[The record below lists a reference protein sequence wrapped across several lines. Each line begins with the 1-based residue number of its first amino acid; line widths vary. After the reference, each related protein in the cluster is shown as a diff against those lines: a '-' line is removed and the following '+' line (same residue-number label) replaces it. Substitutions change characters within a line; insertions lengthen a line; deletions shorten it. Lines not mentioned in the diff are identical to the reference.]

1 MRIFAP
7 AFKTNVSG
15 VIAQLVEQRTE
26 NPCVPGSIPGGTTKE
41 ERRERAS
48 LFFCVSLPYIPKCV
62 MRRGLFSVATLLG
75 VLLLT
80 GCLSK
85 TAKVYSPDKKICV
98 IVDDSAMTVKYNKK
112 TVQTIKI
119 DMNPL
124 TGSSSI
130 VEPVENKY
138 SMVSGKRKECSNV
151 FRVMSC
157 ESDHKFM
164 TIWVANDGVAFRF
177 GDGDE
182 RVSYVIPDGTK
193 RWLQRQKTDYEGFY
207 PESTSA
213 VNGKYNYPALVEYG
227 DGLFGLITESGV
239 LHGNSCSYLT
249 CNGQEYTVTYT
260 DTDEGLAHPW
270 RILMLGPLA
279 DIVESTLVTDMADVC
294 RITDTSWIKPGVS
307 SWIYW
312 AYNHSSKDFRKVKEY
327 IDLAHDMGWPYS
339 LIDWEWDEMANG
351 GNIEDALAY
360 ARERGVKI
368 NLWYNSGTSWIG
380 PGAPGP
386 QDRLRTREARE
397 QEMTRLE
404 QMGATGIKVD
414 FFLPDGQEMV
424 NYYLDILEDA
434 AKHHLLVDFHGCTIP
449 RGWSRTWPNLM
460 SMESVYGAE
469 WYNNNRRMTNA
480 AAAHNATLPFTRNVI
495 GPMDYT
501 PCTFTDSQNPH
512 ITTDCHELALPILFE
527 SGLQHMADRPEAYL
541 SLPEPVRNLLS
552 GLPSAWDDTRLLAGY
567 PGESAVIARRSGD
580 TWYIAGING
589 TESEITLEPDF
600 SRIGKNVVL
609 STLITDNGDKPGMGF
624 NIQNNVKAGK
634 LTLPARGGFVAIF

>member
-1 MRIFAP
+1 
-7 AFKTNVSG
+7 
-15 VIAQLVEQRTE
+15 
-26 NPCVPGSIPGGTTKE
+26 
-41 ERRERAS
+41 
-48 LFFCVSLPYIPKCV
+48 
-62 MRRGLFSVATLLG
+62 MRRILFSLATLLG
-75 VLLLT
+75 VLLFT
-80 GCLSK
+80 GCDEGI
-85 TAKVYSPDKKICV
+85 KVYSPDRKICV
-98 IVDDSAMTVKYNKK
+98 SVDDSTMTVKYNKK
-112 TVQTIKI
+112 VVQTVRI
-119 DMNPL
+119 DMEPL
-124 TGSSSI
+124 TGSSRI
-130 VEPVENKY
+130 VEAVENRY

-151 FRVMSC
+151 FKVMSC
-157 ESDHKFM
+157 ESGKKFM
-164 TIWVANDGVAFRF
+164 TVWVANDGVAFRF
-177 GDGDE
+177 GDGE
-182 RVSYVIPDGTK
+182 EHVSYVIPDGTK

-249 CNGQEYTVTYT
+249 CSGQEYTVTYT
-260 DTDEGLAHPW
+260 DTDEGMAHPW
-270 RILMLGPLA
+270 RILMLGSLA

-312 AYNHSSKDFRKVKEY
+312 AYNHSSKDFQKVKEY
-327 IDLAHDMGWPYS
+327 IDLAHDMNWPYS

-351 GNIEDALAY
+351 GNIEDAMAY
-360 ARERGVKI
+360 AREKGVKV

-380 PGAPGP
+380 AGAPGP
-386 QDRLRTREARE
+386 QDRLRTKEARE

-434 AKHHLLVDFHGCTIP
+434 ARHHLLVDFHGCTIP

-527 SGLQHMADRPEAYL
+527 SGLQHLADRPEAYL
-541 SLPEPVRNLLS
+541 GLPEQIKSLLS

-567 PGESAVIARRSGD
+567 PGQSAVIARRSGD
-580 TWYIAGING
+580 TWYISGING
-589 TESEITLEPDF
+589 TENEITLEPDF
-600 SRIGKNVVL
+600 SRIGQKVEL
-609 STLITDNGDKPGMGF
+609 SMLITDKGDKPGMGF
-624 NIQNNVKAGK
+624 NIQNNVQAGK
-634 LTLPARGGFVAIF
+634 LTLPARGGFVAIVRP

>member
-1 MRIFAP
+1 MRIKGISF
-7 AFKTNVSG
+7 V
-15 VIAQLVEQRTE
+15 
-26 NPCVPGSIPGGTTKE
+26 
-41 ERRERAS
+41 
-48 LFFCVSLPYIPKCV
+48 
-62 MRRGLFSVATLLG
+62 TLLG
-75 VLLLT
+75 SLLLA
-80 GCLSK
+80 GCFSRS
-85 TAKVYSPDKKICV
+85 VNFYSPDKNICV
-98 IVDDSAMTVKYNKK
+98 TVNDSTMTVKYKK
-112 TVQTIKI
+112 QVVQTVRLG
-119 DMNPL
+119 DCYWAE
-124 TGSSSI
+124 SSHI
-130 VEPVENKY
+130 RETITERY
-138 SMVSGKRKECSNV
+138 TMLSGKRKKCSYV
-151 FRVMSC
+151 YRAMSC
-157 ESDHKFM
+157 SESSGRNLL
-164 TIWVANDGVAFRF
+164 IRVSNDGVAFRF
-177 GDGDE
+177 DSGE
-182 RVSYVIPDGTK
+182 ENISFVIPDGTK

-213 VNGKYNYPALVEYG
+213 TRGKYNYPALIEYG
-227 DGLFGLITESGV
+227 DAVFGLITESGIN
-239 LHGNSCSYLT
+239 HGNSCSYLT
-249 CNGQEYTVTYT
+249 CDGENYTVTYT
-260 DTDEGLAHPW
+260 DSDENDAHPW
-270 RILMLGPLA
+270 RIIILGELA
-279 DIVESTLVTDMADVC
+279 DIVESTLVTDVAPGC

-312 AYNHSSKDFRKVKEY
+312 AYNHSSKDFQKVKEY
-327 IDLAHDMGWPYS
+327 IDLAQEMGWPYT

-360 ARERGVKI
+360 AREKGVKA
-368 NLWYNSGTSWIG
+368 NLWYNSGTSWVG

-386 QDRLRTREARE
+386 QDRLRTKEARE
-397 QEMTRLE
+397 REMTRLE

-414 FFLPDGQEMV
+414 FFLPDGHEMV
-424 NYYLDILEDA
+424 DYYLDILEDA
-434 AKHHLLVDFHGCTIP
+434 ARHHLLVDFHGCTIP

-600 SRIGKNVVL
+600 SIIGKNVVL
-609 STLITDNGDKPGMGF
+609 STLITDNGDKPGLGF

-634 LTLPARGGFVAIF
+634 LTLPARGGFTAIVTK